1 MRSESSSLDSLAYF
15 KPEFHSLLH
24 PHPILWTAGSNPYE
38 VSKALI
44 QCKML
49 SGRYRSEVVA
59 SHWSPNTHGFY
70 LAPTCIQVPENLEHI
85 LLYCPSYQ
93 PLRAKLVNLWQVTR
107 MPPITNI
114 ISSAL
119 AQGGKNLVQ
128 FLLDP
133 STHPLVIR
141 LYQEYGQ
148 EPMKIIFYLTRT
160 WCFSIHKSRAKLLG
174 RWVS

>member
-1 MRSESSSLDSLAYF
+1 MDASGLRLWQAIGPLILMDYVLPPHAF
-15 KPEFHSLLH
+15 KSQRTLN
-24 PHPILWTAGSNPYE
+24 IY
-38 VSKALI
+38 
-44 QCKML
+44 
-49 SGRYRSEVVA
+49 
-59 SHWSPNTHGFY
+59 
-70 LAPTCIQVPENLEHI
+70 
-85 LLYCPSYQ
+85 SYQ
-93 PLRAKLVNLWQVTR
+93 PLRAKLVDLWQVTR
-107 MPPITNI
+107 MPAITNV

-160 WCFSIHKSRAKLLG
+160 WCFSIHNSRARLLG